1 MRPHEYRPLSWY
13 LVFWPPPVLCRLP
26 VHEGLRGSLI
36 VIKVETIDEEELP
49 DLFDVLVLTLIAGES
64 LICGAKDIL
73 RDLRVYIL
81 WFWSQL
87 LPRRVVVMAHEVSH
101 IPLQVREPDRHAF
114 IGVVLAD
121 SGDHVAQT
129 IATSSSRLV
138 SELIMRGHYC
148 TLLRATT
155 THATLHRERV
165 LLF

>member
-1 MRPHEYRPLSWY
+1 MRPHEYRPLSLF

-26 VHEGLRGSLI
+26 VHEGLGGSL
-36 VIKVETIDEEELP
+36 VIKVETIDEEKLP

-81 WFWSQL
+81 WFWSHL
-87 LPRRVVVMAHEVSH
+87 LPRRVVAHEVSH

-138 SELIMRGHYC
+138 SEL
-148 TLLRATT
+148 L
-155 THATLHRERV
+155 
-165 LLF
+165 